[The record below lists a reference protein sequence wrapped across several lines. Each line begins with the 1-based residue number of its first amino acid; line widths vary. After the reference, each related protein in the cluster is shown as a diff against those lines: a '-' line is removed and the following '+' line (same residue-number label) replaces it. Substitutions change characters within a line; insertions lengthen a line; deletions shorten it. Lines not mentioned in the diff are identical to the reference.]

1 MTDETPP
8 PFHSLNPAHI
18 RNATFRDPYS
28 IDWTDRNPLVSWTT
42 IRSELCTA
50 NFRFLPQ
57 HSLLPAHGTIA
68 LALDAFNT
76 LMGKNSHVNQDS
88 YSQTI
93 GGPVVLN
100 VPIRPSDV
108 IKTQIQL
115 VTMPEQA
122 MVGSISSGNISLTN
136 QHGQVIATVNE
147 VKPPLPPLFLPHHLP
162 NFLLSEDRR
171 IIDSHT
177 VLSQMYKDSAIFVD
191 QLHMARRQ
199 NMTSVSR
206 RGVGVLTVRTFHTFN
221 GATLPWHA
229 IVESGFQ
236 TVGLIAMHYGFGNS
250 VVPISAGIYGQIL
263 INNLVGIGKRLHV
276 YADVTLTAKRTVK
289 GDLTI
294 TDGASVVAIIEGA
307 VIVLSSRREIE
318 KRFGQAYRES

>member
-8 PFHSLNPAHI
+8 PSHSLNPARI

-28 IDWTDRNPLVSWTT
+28 VDRIDRSPLVSWTT
-42 IRSELCTA
+42 IRPELCTA

-57 HSLLPAHGTIA
+57 HPLLPAHGTIA

-76 LMGKNSHVNQDS
+76 LMGENSHVNQDS

-100 VPIRPSDV
+100 APIRPSDV

-136 QHGQVIATVNE
+136 QHEQVIATIDE
-147 VKPPLPPLFLPHHLP
+147 AKPPLPRLRLPHYLP
-162 NFLLSEDRR
+162 ANFLLSEDRQT
-171 IIDSHT
+171 IDPHR
-177 VLSQMYKDSAIFVD
+177 VLSQMYKKPAIYVD
-191 QLHMARRQ
+191 RLHTARRP
-199 NMTSVSR
+199 NMTSLSR
-206 RGVGVLTVRTFHTFN
+206 RGIGVFTVRSRHTFN

-229 IVESGFQ
+229 MIESGFQ
-236 TVGLIAMHYGFGNS
+236 TMGLIAMHYGFGAD
-250 VVPISAGIYGQIL
+250 VVPISVGIDGQIFV
-263 INNLVGIGKRLHV
+263 NGSVGIEKRMYV

-294 TDGASVVAIIEGA
+294 TDGEYVVGIIEGA
-307 VIVLSSRREIE
+307 VIVLPSRREIE
-318 KRFGQAYRES
+318 KRFN